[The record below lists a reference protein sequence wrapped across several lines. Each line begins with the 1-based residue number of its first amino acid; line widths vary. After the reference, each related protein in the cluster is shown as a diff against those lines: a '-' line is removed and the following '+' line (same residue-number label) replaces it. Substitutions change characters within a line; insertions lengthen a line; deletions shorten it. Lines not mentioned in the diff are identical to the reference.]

1 MRDNV
6 ITLQRIWGS
15 LCGLGCFKIH
25 RKYIHIWWIYWSLDE
40 CVYFSGSPQLDNE
53 GVHSCPFFQ
62 NRGRQG
68 CCQCRGALYIKSGKL
83 VGGKSVHSCSV
94 RHTPG
99 RVHPKQPTIRD
110 NQHLLRQGNFS
121 HLLDLASWWWKE
133 WRNISLPQIWWA
145 TKQGEFNPF
154 LTTRPARVTPP
165 RF

>member
-15 LCGLGCFKIH
+15 LCDLDCLKIH
-25 RKYIHIWWIYWSLDE
+25 RKIST
-40 CVYFSGSPQLDNE
+40 SGGSTGLWMNVFIFQGAHN
-53 GVHSCPFFQ
+53 GTMSGCIVAHFFQ

-94 RHTPG
+94 RHKPG

-110 NQHLLRQGNFS
+110 NQHLLRQGKVTFHTS
-121 HLLDLASWWWKE
+121 PRS
-133 WRNISLPQIWWA
+133 S
-145 TKQGEFNPF
+145 F
-154 LTTRPARVTPP
+154 LVMKVDEHKFTPDMMSD
-165 RF
+165 